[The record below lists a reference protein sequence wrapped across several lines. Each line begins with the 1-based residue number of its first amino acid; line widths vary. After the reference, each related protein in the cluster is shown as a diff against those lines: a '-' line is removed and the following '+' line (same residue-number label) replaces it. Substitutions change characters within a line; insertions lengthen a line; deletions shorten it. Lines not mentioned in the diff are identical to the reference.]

1 MERLEKKITISL
13 TEKDLQKLE
22 EKYECNRE
30 ILNTALEYALQQ
42 FEEHINYN
50 LHDDVHDAREYGIM

>member
-1 MERLEKKITISL
+1 MKEKEKKITISL
-13 TEKDLQKLE
+13 TDKDLQKLQ

-30 ILNTALEYALQQ
+30 ILNTALEYTLQQ
-42 FEEHINYN
+42 FEEHIEYN